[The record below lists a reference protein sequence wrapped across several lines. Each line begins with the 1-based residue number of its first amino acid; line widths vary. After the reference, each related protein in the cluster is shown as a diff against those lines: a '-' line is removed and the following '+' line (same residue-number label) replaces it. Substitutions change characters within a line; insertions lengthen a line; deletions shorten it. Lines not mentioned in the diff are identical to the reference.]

1 MSVEDSIKSAAE
13 LFLTARHPVALTGA
27 GISTPSGIP
36 DFRSPDTGLWS
47 KTDPMAVASIS
58 TFRTQPE
65 AFYEWMRPTA
75 RLFLEAKPNPAHL
88 ALAELE
94 EMGLLRAVITQNIDS
109 LHQTAGS
116 KRVLELHGHFREAIC
131 MKCQQ
136 VLPTEGIVYEYIL
149 EGKVPCC
156 DGCGGVLKPKAV
168 FLGEPLPM
176 DVLLDAQMEAQTCD
190 LMLVAG
196 SSLEVVPA
204 ADLPFV
210 ACSLGA
216 DLIVVNHMRTPA
228 DGRAEVVIHEDV
240 ADVLPA
246 IVEICRRHSAR

>member
-1 MSVEDSIKSAAE
+1 MSVEESIGKAAE
-13 LFLTARHPVALTGA
+13 LFVTARYPVALTGA

-47 KTDPMAVASIS
+47 KADPMTVASIF

-88 ALAELE
+88 ALVELE
-94 EMGLLRAVITQNIDS
+94 ELGLLKAVITQNIDN
-109 LHQTAGS
+109 LHQQAGS
-116 KRVLELHGHFREAIC
+116 KRVLELHGHFREAVC
-131 MKCQQ
+131 MRCEQ
-136 VLPTEGIVYEYIL
+136 VVPTQDLMYEYIL
-149 EGKVPCC
+149 EGKVPYCNDC
-156 DGCGGVLKPKAV
+156 RGVLKPKAV
-168 FLGEPLPM
+168 FFGEPLPI

-190 LMLVAG
+190 LMLVVG

-210 ACSLGA
+210 ASNLGA
-216 DLIVVNHMRTPA
+216 KLIIVNNMRTPA
-228 DGRAEVVIHEDV
+228 DWRAQVVINDDV
-240 ADVLPA
+240 AEVLPA
-246 IVEICRRHSAR
+246 IVEICRKHRAG

>member
-1 MSVEDSIKSAAE
+1 MSIEDSIARAAE
-13 LFLTARHPVALTGA
+13 LFIGARHPIALTGA

-47 KTDPMAVASIS
+47 KADPMAVASIF

-65 AFYEWMRPTA
+65 AFYEWIRPTA
-75 RLFLEAKPNPAHL
+75 KLFLESKPNPAHL

-94 EMGLLRAVITQNIDS
+94 EMGLLKAVITQNIDN
-109 LHQTAGS
+109 LHQQAGS
-116 KRVLELHGHFREAIC
+116 RRVLELHGHFREAIC
-131 MKCQQ
+131 LKCQQ
-136 VLPTEGIVYEYIL
+136 VVPTQNLMYEYIL
-149 EGKVPCC
+149 EGKVPRC

-168 FLGEPLPM
+168 FFGEPLPM

-196 SSLEVVPA
+196 SSLEIVPA

-210 ACSLGA
+210 AHNLGA
-216 DLIVVNHMRTPA
+216 ELVVVNHMRTPA
-228 DGRAEVVIHEDV
+228 DARAEVVIREDV
-240 ADVLPA
+240 AEVLPA
-246 IVEICRRHSAR
+246 IVESCRKRGAR